1 MPMDLRR
8 LHNATVLASER
19 NFTKAAG
26 KLCMTQSALSRSI
39 TKLESELGLQ
49 LFDRNPGD
57 VTLTAVGKT
66 FIERAHT
73 LLQHAQDVRCDM
85 ALVRD
90 GLSGNLVF
98 GMAPYLATAFLSAVV
113 GNVLHEQQG
122 VKVRVEVA
130 SREQLLNLLNAEEIE
145 FFLASSS
152 QLALGAQYL
161 IKPLFKM
168 GLSLFV
174 RRDHPL
180 ASREIS
186 DASELLRYPFI
197 GAVVAPSHLLNLK
210 FAMGLPSNSNFQL
223 TVACDD
229 FPVLKS
235 LALTSDAILI
245 APHMALGDEY
255 TNGSIQSLE
264 CVGPLKILT
273 NASIEVCIVKF
284 SNRVLS
290 PAAESIVELLRTL
303 AGQVR

>member
-1 MPMDLRR
+1 M
-8 LHNATVLASER
+8 VLFSGER
-19 NFTKAAG
+19 
-26 KLCMTQSALSRSI
+26 S
-39 TKLESELGLQ
+39 
-49 LFDRNPGD
+49 
-57 VTLTAVGKT
+57 
-66 FIERAHT
+66 
-73 LLQHAQDVRCDM
+73 
-85 ALVRD
+85 
-90 GLSGNLVF
+90 
-98 GMAPYLATAFLSAVV
+98 
-113 GNVLHEQQG
+113 VLHEQQG

-130 SREQLLNLLNAEEIE
+130 SREQLLNLLNAEQIE
-145 FFLASSS
+145 FFISGSS

-161 IKPLFKM
+161 IEPLFKM
-168 GLSLFV
+168 RLSLFV
-174 RRDHPL
+174 RKHHPL

-255 TNGSIQSLE
+255 ANGSIQSLA
-264 CVGPLKILT
+264 CVGPLKMLT
-273 NASIEVCIVKF
+273 NASIDSCIVKF

-303 AGQVR
+303 AGRVS